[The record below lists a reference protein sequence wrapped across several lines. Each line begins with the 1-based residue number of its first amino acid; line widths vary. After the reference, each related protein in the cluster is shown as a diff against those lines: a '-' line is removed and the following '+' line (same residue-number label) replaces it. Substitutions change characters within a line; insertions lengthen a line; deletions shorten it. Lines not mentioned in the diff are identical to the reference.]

1 MLFAYIVPQASAFVV
16 QRLGV
21 YNKTWEPGLHFCIP
35 FIDKVAR
42 KISLKEQVADFP
54 PQNVITKDNCLVQVD
69 TVVFFQVSDP
79 KAFTYGIMDPISA
92 ISNLSAT
99 TLRSLIGNLT
109 LEETMTSRE
118 SINNHMSSALDI
130 ATDPWGIK
138 INRVEIKDIIPPN
151 DVRESMEKQ
160 IKAERDKRAA
170 VLNAEANKQSAI
182 LVSEG
187 NKEAMILNAEGKKQ
201 AAILD
206 AQAEK
211 EARILRAE
219 AEKQQ
224 RILKSEGE
232 AEAILKVQE
241 ARAKGIRMV
250 SESDPTEKYL
260 MLQKLDTL
268 AKVGNGRATKIII
281 PSELQEITGL
291 AVSLK
296 EATSEVTSNIDLAK
310 EEQPDAVAEID
321 TTEDEF

>member
-1 MLFAYIVPQASAFVV
+1 MLFAFIVPQANAFIV

-21 YNKTWEPGLHFCIP
+21 YHKTWEPGLHLCIP
-35 FIDKVAR
+35 FIDQVAR

-54 PQNVITKDNCLVQVD
+54 PQNVITKDNCVVQVD
-69 TVVFFQVSDP
+69 TVIFFQVSDP
-79 KAFTYGIMDPISA
+79 KAFTYGVMDPITA

-109 LEETMTSRE
+109 LEDAMTSRE
-118 SINNHMSSALDI
+118 SINTHMSSALDL

-151 DVRESMEKQ
+151 DVKESMEKQ

-170 VLNAEANKQSAI
+170 ILTAEANKQSAI

-187 NKEAMILNAEGKKQ
+187 NKEAMILNAEGKKKS
-201 AAILD
+201 AILD
-206 AQAEK
+206 AEAEK
-211 EARILRAE
+211 EARILRAQ

-232 AEAILKVQE
+232 ASAILKVQE
-241 ARAKGIRMV
+241 ARAKGIRMI
-250 SESDPTEKYL
+250 SESNPSEKYL
-260 MLQKLDTL
+260 SLQKLDTL

-296 EATSEVTSNIDLAK
+296 EATTSVDSDINLSKENEEILSDDEISEDN
-310 EEQPDAVAEID
+310 
-321 TTEDEF
+321 F